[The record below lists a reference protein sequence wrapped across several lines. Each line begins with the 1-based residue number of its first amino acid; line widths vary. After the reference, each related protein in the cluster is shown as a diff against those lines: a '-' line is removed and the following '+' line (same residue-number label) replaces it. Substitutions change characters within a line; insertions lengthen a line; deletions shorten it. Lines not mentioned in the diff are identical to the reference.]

1 MKKLFLLTVCCL
13 ILFTGCGKK
22 EEENDWTKNFQASDF
37 SMKNGVM
44 LMANGSIK
52 NISSVDCDNVYV
64 TLSYKSGSLEE
75 ESVQTISNGLK
86 AGETKNV
93 EFFVTSD
100 NVINNVNSYTVSV
113 KEVSCYDDL
122 FSK

>member
-1 MKKLFLLTVCCL
+1 MKKLLLLVICCL
-13 ILFTGCGKK
+13 VLFTGCGKK
-22 EEENDWTKNFQASDF
+22 EDENDWKKNFQASDF

-75 ESVQTISNGLK
+75 ESVQIISNGLK

-93 EFFVTSD
+93 DFFVTSFRISFIS
-100 NVINNVNSYTVSV
+100 NL
-113 KEVSCYDDL
+113 E
-122 FSK
+122 